1 MQMETNQKRCLLLV
15 AALWFGIAAA
25 AQQASPTPRAPAP
38 GVDLS
43 TAASQEPRI
52 ESGQPADP
60 ILAECLA
67 LIEKREYRQAD
78 EGIRAFL
85 KDHPDSADGHF
96 LLGYALYRENQ
107 PRASLAEYTR
117 AAQWRKPAANDL
129 AVVAMDYI
137 LLRDYPDADRW
148 LTQATAWSPENE
160 LYWYYLGRTQYAEN
174 HFEEAIRSFD
184 KCLALAPRDLRAE
197 YNLGLAYAGMGR
209 NDEAAAAYRTAIV
222 WDQDSAAK
230 DPQPYLDLGT
240 LLLDEGKPDE
250 ALPALQQAVAL
261 DPQNPRAHEQLG
273 QTWEQLRNLS
283 QADTE
288 MHAAVT
294 LAPDVASLH
303 FELGRILQR
312 EGLSAKAKAEFDR
325 CAALNASHSTDSAV
339 TPNPAPRQ

>member
-1 MQMETNQKRCLLLV
+1 MQRGTNQRRFLLL
-15 AALWFGIAAA
+15 AAA
-25 AQQASPTPRAPAP
+25 MVGSLAAAGQQAAPAP
-38 GVDLS
+38 PAPAPSADLS
-43 TAASQEPRI
+43 SASGQEPRI
-52 ESGQPADP
+52 ESAQPADP
-60 ILAECLA
+60 ALAECLA
-67 LIEKREYRQAD
+67 LIEKRAYAQAD
-78 EGIRAFL
+78 KGIRTYL
-85 KDHPDSADGHF
+85 TGHPDSADGHF

-107 PRASLAEYTR
+107 PRESLAEYTSG
-117 AAQWRKPAANDL
+117 AQLRKPTANVL

-137 LLRDYPDADRW
+137 LLRDYADADKW
-148 LTQATAWSPENE
+148 LTQATAWIPDNE
-160 LYWYYLGRTQYAEN
+160 LYWYYLGRTRYAEN
-174 HFEEAIRSFD
+174 HFQEAIHAFNQ
-184 KCLALAPRDLRAE
+184 CLTLTPHDLRAE
-197 YNLGLAYAGMGR
+197 YNLGLAYAGLGR
-209 NDEAAAAYRTAIV
+209 NDEAAAAYRTAIA

-273 QTWEQLRNLS
+273 QTWEQLKNLS

-288 MHAAVT
+288 MHAAVK

-312 EGLSAKAKAEFDR
+312 EGLTANARAEFAR
-325 CAALNASHSTDSAV
+325 CAALNANHSTDSAP